1 MRNSNALKKTVVPN
15 FSLSFKATIISL
27 EVFLVMK
34 AAHSAISSNNLFL
47 LKQNNGDSI
56 CVLGST
62 IKIYFLFSKK
72 MPCTMAGLLV
82 VEVKNYDFN
91 FSLYLTN

>member
-34 AAHSAISSNNLFL
+34 AAHSAISSNNLFT
-47 LKQNNGDSI
+47 K
-56 CVLGST
+56 
-62 IKIYFLFSKK
+62 
-72 MPCTMAGLLV
+72 A
-82 VEVKNYDFN
+82 E
-91 FSLYLTN
+91 